1 MQHYKAIGSYIGAA
15 PHASFLN
22 CARAFNVSEDGLGKR
37 ANNICKR
44 NQSSLLIHT
53 RVQDG
58 VCTQRIIEKSLPVR
72 MYILPTI
79 GWRVDSG
86 PSLDAGWAP
95 HLAPEHIRS
104 IASKRHQG
112 F

>member
-1 MQHYKAIGSYIGAA
+1 
-15 PHASFLN
+15 
-22 CARAFNVSEDGLGKR
+22 
-37 ANNICKR
+37 
-44 NQSSLLIHT
+44 
-53 RVQDG
+53 
-58 VCTQRIIEKSLPVR
+58 

-104 IASKRHQG
+104 IASKMHQG
-112 F
+112 FRELEEGPFILSELESTGFYILGELGSKRILSEI